1 MQRTKRAQQILDLYN
16 QGKSKQEIMQIMNYK
31 SDSFIRKTIL
41 HLYNITKNENQKTI
55 YRLDTSIKENMQIL
69 KNSIYKDN
77 IGLRR
82 KYMILHEK
90 V

>member
-1 MQRTKRAQQILDLYN
+1 MQRAKRAQQILD
-16 QGKSKQEIMQIMNYK
+16 
-31 SDSFIRKTIL
+31 
-41 HLYNITKNENQKTI
+41 LYNITKNENQKTI
-55 YRLDTSIKENMQIL
+55 YQLDTSIKENMQIL

-82 KYMILHEK
+82 KYMILHGK